1 MPVVFITG
9 ATSGFGAACAQKY
22 ASNGYNLILNGRRED
37 RLAALADECSSKF
50 GVRTLQLPFDV
61 SNQASVFNAIA
72 SLDKEWQRIDI
83 LVNNAGLA
91 LGRDYFEEANLDDW
105 NTMVDTNIK
114 GAMYV
119 ARAVT
124 PLMAARFASE
134 GISGHVVNMG
144 SVAGKDIYERGNIYC
159 ATKAAVDAMS
169 HAMRIDL
176 LRHQIRVTAIHP
188 GAAETEFALVRFKGD
203 AATAKSVYKGI
214 QPLTADDVA
223 DVVFYCTSLPPHV
236 CINDLV
242 LTCTQ
247 QADGIYF
254 NRDTA

>member
-1 MPVVFITG
+1 MPIVFITG
-9 ATSGFGAACAQKY
+9 ATSGFGAACARKY
-22 ASNGYNLILNGRRED
+22 AQHGYHLVLNGRRAD
-37 RLAALADECSSKF
+37 RLTELATSCREQF
-50 GVRTLQLPFDV
+50 GVRTLELPFDV
-61 SNQASVFNAIA
+61 RDQQAVSTAIL
-72 SLDKEWQRIDI
+72 SLSEGWQNIDI
-83 LVNNAGLA
+83 LINNAGLA
-91 LGRDYFEEANLDDW
+91 LGRDYFEEASLDDW

-124 PLMAARFASE
+124 PLMAARFARE
-134 GISGHVVNMG
+134 GVSGHVVNMG
-144 SVAGKDIYERGNIYC
+144 SVAGKDIYEKGNIYC

-203 AATAKSVYKGI
+203 QATAKSVYKGI
-214 QPLTADDVA
+214 QPLTAEDVA
-223 DVVFYCTSLPPHV
+223 EVIYFCTSLPAHV
-236 CINDLV
+236 CVNDLV
-242 LTCTQ
+242 LTCTR

-254 NRDTA
+254 NREPA